1 VVMPAVPGEGR
12 AAVGCVLWL
21 WVLVE
26 PEFTLAGV
34 LPSLQKPFPP
44 ALSQRTI
51 RTCVVS
57 GLASQML

>member
-1 VVMPAVPGEGR
+1 M
-12 AAVGCVLWL
+12 GCVLWL

-26 PEFTLAGV
+26 PELTLAGV

-44 ALSQRTI
+44 ALLQRTI

-57 GLASQML
+57 DLASQMW